1 MKTKNILKKDAA
13 DAAKLAEYRA
23 DMKAFM
29 AKQKEE
35 EAL

>member
-1 MKTKNILKKDAA
+1 MDAADAA

-35 EAL
+35 EAP